1 MVSYGN
7 NYSLF
12 DIRLK
17 KFVFISFL
25 LLSLGLSLSC
35 SGDKK
40 NTKDTKSQL
49 ETKLAAIPFSADI
62 VLPRNIPEKNITV
75 ASETT
80 RITRKEASAALGDKA
95 AEYLNSLMIGT
106 VRVMYKVDRDTIRA
120 EIAQF
125 ASTDDAYGF
134 YSRQRPDGITLDGI
148 GSESFFY
155 KNKYKF
161 TKGEYAVSLSLKRKS
176 KDARK
181 SFRKLAGEI
190 ADQISNSPRAQQF
203 FILFPYGGQVVPSRK
218 YYSRDFMGVDG
229 LDSVYTISYV
239 SDSDTLILFLT
250 MDTSG
255 AKFVNF
261 SKWGESSG
269 KTTSVTPEFV
279 FPSGHSIAFE
289 HPDKG
294 QIVAGIVRKKIAGV
308 IGYKRGSGSQLC
320 SSWVKGLR

>member
-1 MVSYGN
+1 
-7 NYSLF
+7 
-12 DIRLK
+12 
-17 KFVFISFL
+17 
-25 LLSLGLSLSC
+25 
-35 SGDKK
+35 
-40 NTKDTKSQL
+40 L

-62 VLPRNIPEKNITV
+62 VLPGNAPEKNISV
-75 ASETT
+75 ASLTT
-80 RITRKEASAALGDKA
+80 KITRKEASATLGDKA

-106 VRVMYKVDRDTIRA
+106 VRVMYKVDEDTIRA

-155 KNKYKF
+155 KNQYKF
-161 TKGEYAVSLSLKRKS
+161 IKGEYAVSLSLKRKS
-176 KDARK
+176 KDALK

-190 ADQISNSPRAQQF
+190 AGQIAQSPRAQQF
-203 FILFPYGGQVVPSRK
+203 FILFPFGGQVASSRK

-229 LDSVYTISYV
+229 LDSVYTINYA

-261 SKWGESSG
+261 SKWGKSFG
-269 KTTSVTPEFV
+269 KAGPVPAEFD

-320 SSWVKGLR
+320 SRWVKGFR

>member
-1 MVSYGN
+1 MVIYGN
-7 NYSLF
+7 NYSLL
-12 DIRLK
+12 DIKLK
-17 KFVFISFL
+17 EFVLISFL
-25 LLSLGLSLSC
+25 LLSFGISLSC
-35 SGDKK
+35 SSDKK
-40 NTKDTKSQL
+40 STKDTKSQL
-49 ETKLAAIPFSADI
+49 ETRLAAIPFSADI
-62 VLPRNIPEKNITV
+62 VLPFNAPEKNITV
-75 ASETT
+75 ASEIT
-80 RITRKEASAALGDKA
+80 RITRKEASAKLGDKA

-106 VRVMYKVDRDTIRA
+106 VRVMYKVDKDTIRA

-161 TKGEYAVSLSLKRKS
+161 TKGEYAVSLLQKRKS
-176 KDARK
+176 KDALK

-190 ADQISNSPRAQQF
+190 AGQIANSQRAQQF
-203 FILFPYGGQVVPSRK
+203 FILFPLGGQVVPSRK
-218 YYSRDFMGVDG
+218 YYSQDFMGVDG

-239 SDSDTLILFLT
+239 SDADTLILFLT

-261 SKWGESSG
+261 SNWGESFG
-269 KTTSVTPEFV
+269 KAGSVPTEFD

-308 IGYKRGSGSQLC
+308 IGYKRGSGSKLG

>member
-7 NYSLF
+7 NYSLL
-12 DIRLK
+12 DMRLK
-17 KFVFISFL
+17 KFGLISFL
-25 LLSLGLSLSC
+25 LLSLGISLSC
-35 SGDKK
+35 SSDKK
-40 NTKDTKSQL
+40 STKDTRPQL
-49 ETKLAAIPFSADI
+49 ETELAKIPFSADI
-62 VLPRNIPEKNITV
+62 VLPGNAPEKNITI

-80 RITRKEASAALGDKA
+80 RITRKEASATLGEKA
-95 AEYLNSLMIGT
+95 AEYLSSLMIGT
-106 VRVMYKVDRDTIRA
+106 VRVMYKVDEDTIRA

-176 KDARK
+176 KDALK

-190 ADQISNSPRAQQF
+190 AGQIENSPRAQQF
-203 FILFPYGGQVVPSRK
+203 FILFPYSGQVASSRK

-229 LDSVYTISYV
+229 LDSVYTVSYA

-261 SKWGESSG
+261 SKWGESFDKAG
-269 KTTSVTPEFV
+269 PVPAEFD

-289 HPDKG
+289 HSDKG

-320 SSWVKGLR
+320 SRWVKGLR